1 MLGTQ
6 ARFALSRRLRV
17 GAFALVGACSLAQR
31 VHAAPPAIQA
41 ILPRRYD
48 RDEVVVKAGT
58 QLELTLVAVD
68 PDGDPLIVQA
78 FGLPAGAS
86 FDPASRQL
94 TWSPS
99 LAEAQSGSHVVV
111 FSVSD
116 GTKEATRAL
125 SLTVVRNRA
134 PVFFRRAYSLGV
146 GQFGRVAFAADDA
159 DGDELGYRLLNPPPG
174 ATFDPVQGVLQ
185 WRPRADAAGLHRF
198 RVCVSDGVAEVT
210 EEFEV
215 EVSAPSE
222 EAWAAFL
229 QPGGGFSGYLPR
241 NAHADGADAGS
252 FWGARVR
259 VSLFSWLHRTE
270 APGPG
275 YGRLYLG
282 AEFLVSTE
290 DGVAPLFGYAAG
302 FELSIERN
310 PTRRVLIPMYGLE
323 LGGLVHDELGNPFQ
337 ATPFGGL
344 VLFAD
349 RGVALSARGGYR
361 WVPVRFDELSG
372 AQLELVLDG
381 HLW

>member
-1 MLGTQ
+1 MHGTP
-6 ARFALSRRLRV
+6 ARLALLVFAAACAV
-17 GAFALVGACSLAQR
+17 TGGARAEPPTIEAL
-31 VHAAPPAIQA
+31 
-41 ILPRRYD
+41 LPRRYD
-48 RDEVVVKAGT
+48 RDEILVKAGT
-58 QLELTLVAVD
+58 ELELTLVARD
-68 PDGDPLIVQA
+68 PDGDPLVVQA
-78 FGLPAGAS
+78 AGLPEGAAY
-86 FDPASRQL
+86 DPALRRL

-99 LAEAQSGSHVVV
+99 LAQTGSHVVV

-116 GTKEATRAL
+116 GGSEATRAL
-125 SLTVVRNRA
+125 SLVVVQNRA

-146 GQFGRVAFAADDA
+146 GQFGRIAFAADDA
-159 DGDELGYRLLNPPPG
+159 DGDALSYRLLNPPPG
-174 ATFDPVQGVLQ
+174 GVFDPVQGVLQ
-185 WRPRADAAGLHRF
+185 WRPGAEAVGRHRF
-198 RVCVSDGVAEVT
+198 RVSVSDGLAEVT
-210 EEFEV
+210 DEFEV

-229 QPGGGFSGYLPR
+229 QPGGGAVGYLPR
-241 NAHADGADAGS
+241 DTDAGG
-252 FWGARVR
+252 FWGANLR

-282 AEFLVSTE
+282 AEFLVSSR
-290 DGVAPLFGYAAG
+290 DGVTPLFGYMLG
-302 FELSIERN
+302 FELSVERN

-323 LGGLVHDELGNPFQ
+323 LGGLVHEELGTPFQ

-361 WVPVRFDELSG
+361 CVPLHFDELSG
-372 AQLELVLDG
+372 PQLELILDG